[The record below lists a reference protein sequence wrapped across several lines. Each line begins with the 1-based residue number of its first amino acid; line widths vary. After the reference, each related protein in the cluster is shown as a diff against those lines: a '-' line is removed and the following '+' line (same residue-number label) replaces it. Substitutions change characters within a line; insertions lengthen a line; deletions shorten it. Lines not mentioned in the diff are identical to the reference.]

1 MALLVDVCTILSMVL
16 ERMFLEDIKLLED
29 VFQYHE
35 LPSLSVN
42 WDIHQDATVCS
53 HFAYDNHVSSRDSF
67 VYALK

>member
-1 MALLVDVCTILSMVL
+1 MALLVDICTIRSMIL

-42 WDIHQDATVCS
+42 
-53 HFAYDNHVSSRDSF
+53 
-67 VYALK
+67 